1 MLYNIIDYQHIN
13 ECNKE
18 LFEKIT
24 LKICVNHP
32 FFCIFVDVLRI
43 Q

>member
-1 MLYNIIDYQHIN
+1 MIDNQHIN
-13 ECNKE
+13 RYSKE

-24 LKICVNHP
+24 LNICVNHP

-43 Q
+43 R